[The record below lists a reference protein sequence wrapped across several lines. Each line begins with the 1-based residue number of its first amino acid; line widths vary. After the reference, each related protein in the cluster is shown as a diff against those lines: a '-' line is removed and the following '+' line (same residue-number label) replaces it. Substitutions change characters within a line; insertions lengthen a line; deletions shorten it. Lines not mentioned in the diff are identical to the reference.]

1 MQIRRIGHEWPRL
14 YKGRYSVP
22 RQVEMRLAVANS
34 HLLLAQGAMF
44 NAKVDLLYLVIDN
57 TLSAIVISNEGE
69 LTTRDH
75 KKKIEKMFEHLG
87 NGPKLRSIERKY
99 FDRFYDLWNKCR
111 YELYMPTWLELK
123 EMELFASHLFTFGTT
138 EIARYHRSD
147 EAILEG
153 KVGASLR
160 LFFADTV

>member
-1 MQIRRIGHEWPRL
+1 
-14 YKGRYSVP
+14 
-22 RQVEMRLAVANS
+22 
-34 HLLLAQGAMF
+34 
-44 NAKVDLLYLVIDN
+44 
-57 TLSAIVISNEGE
+57 
-69 LTTRDH
+69 
-75 KKKIEKMFEHLG
+75 
-87 NGPKLRSIERKY
+87 
-99 FDRFYDLWNKCR
+99 YDLWNKCR

-160 LFFADTV
+160 LFFADTVGDVVGKIHQKREQEADETGDIYGAKLERKLLNPWLYSDVSLFSDRPEVIRTIDSKVDLKKTL